1 MKINCNYISKCL
13 ERAVDVTFIIPSP
26 SYPDAIGVTKDKYS
40 LTPEAKYPVL
50 YLLHGIGNNKEGW
63 LGYTRAELY
72 AEENN
77 IAIVCISAENKF
89 YTDRVGEKW
98 EEFIREELPQLA
110 CGYFPISGRR
120 EDTYIAGLSMGGY
133 GAVFHALSA
142 PEKYAACGSF
152 SGAIEKVD
160 LTQCIGSAEKYDIL
174 SLLKRRAEEGA
185 KLPLFYLSCGEN
197 DFIYDNSVRLEQAM
211 TNLGVAHRWES
222 VEGFTHEWRF
232 WDMQLERFIK
242 WLPRTDYYKGKVRN
256 V

>member
-1 MKINCNYISKCL
+1 MNQVLDGIDKVVTAIS
-13 ERAVDVTFIIPSP
+13 
-26 SYPDAIGVTKDKYS
+26 G
-40 LTPEAKYPVL
+40 VL
-50 YLLHGIGNNKEGW
+50 YMPWVPFLLLAAGLFFTFRSKFIQVRLLGESFRVVSEKPKTKGGISSVGA
-63 LGYTRAELY
+63 LMVSTA
-72 AEENN
+72 
-77 IAIVCISAENKF
+77 S
-89 YTDRVGEKW
+89 RVGTGN
-98 EEFIREELPQLA
+98 IVGVSTA
-110 CGYFPISGRR
+110 IC
-120 EDTYIAGLSMGGY
+120 MGGY

-142 PEKYAACGSF
+142 PGKYAACGSF

-174 SLLKRRAEEGA
+174 SLLKRRVGEGA